1 MTTMTRFALFS
12 MSLACWLGLFP
23 AWSQDVAETPP
34 DLSGTFHLRMDSET
48 HAKIPVLGVA
58 VITTSTNVLAK
69 IDQGPEGWRQE
80 HTTCAVNTLTTRAI
94 AKTVLPPPFIRAM
107 GTKRYPLELKPNA
120 KGWHYTAHFEPQ
132 HIGYDAVAADH
143 VMPEHKAHRSI
154 MDWDQDGHPGAT
166 VLLKIPVFGDVGIYM
181 VQYNHSRLDGQIESA
196 NRVTG
201 HMTMLGMNQHTI
213 GASNRLFIANPHIES
228 APDPKPFVMVRIPE
242 GSTCADVK
250 RLARE
255 GRR

>member
-1 MTTMTRFALFS
+1 MTRFAFFCL
-12 MSLACWLGLFP
+12 SLACWLGFSP
-23 AWSQDVAETPP
+23 AWSQDVAKAPP

-69 IDQGPEGWRQE
+69 ISHGPEGWRQE
-80 HTTCAVNTLTTRAI
+80 HTTCAVDTLTSKAI

-107 GTKRYPLELKPNA
+107 GTKRYPLEIALQA
-120 KGWHYTAHFEPQ
+120 DGWHYTAHFKPQ
-132 HIGYDAVAADH
+132 HIGYDADAANQ
-143 VMPEHKAHRSI
+143 VMPMDKAHPAI
-154 MDWDQDGHPGAT
+154 MDWDQDGHIGAT

-196 NRVTG
+196 DRVTG

-228 APDPKPFVMVRIPE
+228 APAPQPFVMVRIPE

-250 RLARE
+250 RLAAAA
-255 GRR
+255 G